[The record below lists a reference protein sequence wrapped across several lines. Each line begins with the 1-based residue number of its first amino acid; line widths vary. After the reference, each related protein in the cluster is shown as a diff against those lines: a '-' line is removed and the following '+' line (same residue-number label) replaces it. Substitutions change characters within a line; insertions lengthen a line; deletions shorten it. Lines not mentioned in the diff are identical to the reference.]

1 MKNDFLTLKVTFS
14 VSLILLLLAFA
25 VNHRD
30 SRRSA
35 LGKTWVADGV
45 PLPPPIN
52 PPPKLDAVLMAD
64 GVPLPPPINPPP
76 KLDGMM
82 VADGVPLPPP
92 INPPPKL
99 APC

>member
-1 MKNDFLTLKVTFS
+1 MKNEFLMLKSMLS
-14 VSLILLLLAFA
+14 VSLIVLLLGFV

-30 SRRSA
+30 FGKSA
-35 LGKTWVADGV
+35 LGKTQVADGV

-52 PPPKLDAVLMAD
+52 PPPKLDAVLVAD

-76 KLDGMM
+76 KLDRVT

-99 APC
+99 ATC